1 MDINDFRGL
10 MSAVILFAFLGLIAF
25 TLMGGRDRFRDA
37 ADAPFAD
44 DHEPDAEGSG
54 QTGRTGRGT
63 HRGTHRGTQEDR
75 TSRNA
80 QPEGPAR

>member
-44 DHEPDAEGSG
+44 DREHDRESDADGTR
-54 QTGRTGRGT
+54 QTGREDRGT
-63 HRGTHRGTQEDR
+63 HDDR
-75 TSRNA
+75 RSRSA